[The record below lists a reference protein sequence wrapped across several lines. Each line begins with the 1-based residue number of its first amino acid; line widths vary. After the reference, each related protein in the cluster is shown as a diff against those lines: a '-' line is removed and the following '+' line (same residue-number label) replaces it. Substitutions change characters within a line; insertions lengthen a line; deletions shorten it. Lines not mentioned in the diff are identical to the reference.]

1 MSEDDIIHWQEL
13 LDEVGA
19 GRVQGLRCPFCKKGD
34 VVVDKNEQRTRL
46 ECRSCR
52 RFVEGRFE

>member
-1 MSEDDIIHWQEL
+1 MSDDDIIHWQDL
-13 LDEVGA
+13 LDAVA
-19 GRVQGLRCPFCKKGD
+19 SGRVQDLRCPFCKKGE
-34 VVVDKNEQRTRL
+34 VVVDKNVERTRL